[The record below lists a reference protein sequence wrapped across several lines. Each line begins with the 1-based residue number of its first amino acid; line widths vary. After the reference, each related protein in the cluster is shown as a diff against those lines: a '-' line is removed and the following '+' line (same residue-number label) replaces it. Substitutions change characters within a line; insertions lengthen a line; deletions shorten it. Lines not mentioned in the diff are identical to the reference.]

1 MLTAKQT
8 KAVALLFDGKTK
20 KEIAEELNVTE
31 KTIYNWRQL
40 DEFKNELQKVVN
52 NYLIE
57 IRANLIK
64 NQENL
69 ALNAKSEMVKFS
81 ATKDL
86 LDRTDVI
93 QNDLSNSRVLEQQLR
108 KLKAEADIAEM
119 KVDMMQ
125 AATDKTTEEKLDE
138 LLGKISEATDDK

>member
-20 KEIAEELNVTE
+20 KEIAEELKVTE

-40 DEFKNELQKVVN
+40 EEFKKELQKLSN
-52 NYLIE
+52 DYLTE

-64 NQENL
+64 NQEKL
-69 ALNAKSEMVKFS
+69 ALSAKSEMVKFS

-86 LDRTDVI
+86 LDRIDAI
-93 QNDLSNSRVLEQQLR
+93 QNLSEESREIIVNIR
-108 KLKAEADIAEM
+108 GFDNG
-119 KVDMMQ
+119 D
-125 AATDKTTEEKLDE
+125 
-138 LLGKISEATDDK
+138 